1 MTFEKRQKF
10 NEILHDVAYY
20 LMIGIVSIIS
30 VVILPM
36 MSSDIAGGVFWPQ
49 TKLEWII
56 WIVIRL
62 AIAGVNILIFFS
74 FKQQAKINVRDNEN
88 FKKANNILLTI
99 KYWKKLKPRSPKKYS
114 LIQWGSKGS
123 TLVITT
129 LLSSIVLSKVVLR
142 FNLTEFL
149 SYLITILL
157 AIVFGYIAMRK
168 DEDYWTS
175 EYLSYAEY
183 LLEEKKKEELTEVKV
198 C

>member
-20 LMIGIVSIIS
+20 LMIGIISIIS

-123 TLVITT
+123 TLIIAT
-129 LLSSIVLSKVVLR
+129 LLSSVVLSKVVLR

-149 SYLITILL
+149 SYLVTILL
-157 AIVFGYIAMRK
+157 AVVFGYIAMRK

-183 LLEEKKKEELTEVKV
+183 LLEEKKKEELTEVKA

>member
-30 VVILPM
+30 VVVLPM

-74 FKQQAKINVRDNEN
+74 FKQQAKINIRDNEN

-123 TLVITT
+123 TLIIAT
-129 LLSSIVLSKVVLR
+129 LLSSVVLSIVVLR

-149 SYLITILL
+149 SYLVTILL
-157 AIVFGYIAMRK
+157 AVVFGYIAMRK